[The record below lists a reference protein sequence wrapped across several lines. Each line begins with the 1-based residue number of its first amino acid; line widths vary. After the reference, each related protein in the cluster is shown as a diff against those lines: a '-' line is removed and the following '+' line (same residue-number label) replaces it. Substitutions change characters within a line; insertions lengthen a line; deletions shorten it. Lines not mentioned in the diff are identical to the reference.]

1 MTETAV
7 VTTEKRRPNH
17 TFTTEERLKGSQAAR
32 ERRLA
37 RQAAASGQTLV
48 QADYSGYTTV
58 EDVRESKTR
67 LNLIETL
74 ERLVAVLRETVP
86 SKFKGLPAHLIAT
99 RTAIESA
106 VKLFGWDQKPADV
119 KQVNYFVGA
128 KLRVKTPQ

>member
-17 TFTTEERLKGSQAAR
+17 TFTPEERLKGSQAAK

-37 RQAAASGQTLV
+37 RQVGASGQTLV

-58 EDVRESKTR
+58 KDVRESKTC
-67 LNLIETL
+67 LDLIETL

-86 SKFKGLPAHLIAT
+86 SAFKGLPAHLNAT
-99 RTAIESA
+99 RTAIDSA
-106 VKLFGWDQKPADV
+106 AKLFGWDQKQTTHNHIDF
-119 KQVNYFVGA
+119 YVGA
-128 KLRVKTPQ
+128 RLKPKTPQ